1 MAQLRP
7 ISILLVWLVLAV
19 QPTAFG
25 RQAPVPTEELEK
37 RIPELMAAARIPGLS
52 IALIRDGRVAWHRG
66 FGLANAETRAPVT
79 DNTIFEAASLSKP
92 VFAYAV
98 LKLADRGLL
107 DLDAPLSRYLP
118 EPYISGDDRID
129 RITAR
134 IVLDHTTGFPNWR
147 PRGQPLKIFFV
158 PGEKFSYSGEGYVY
172 LQKAVERITGRPLN
186 DSMKETVFDPLGMSA
201 SSYVW
206 REDYDR
212 LSATG
217 HNLFG
222 GVVEKRK
229 PSQANAAASLHTT
242 ALDFARLVI
251 AVMNGTGLDARS
263 SGMML
268 TPQSKVDERCTNC
281 TDRPDFHPSAS
292 LSWGLGWGLEK
303 TGSGSY
309 FWHWGDNGVFR
320 CFVMASR
327 ETRSGVAVFTDSENG
342 LAVAGEI
349 TRLALGGE
357 HPSIAWLRYDQY
369 DAPAMKFV
377 LTALDEGAASAISR
391 YRKMEGSAGYPI
403 PKEEDVNRLGYA
415 FLRMKKVDDA
425 VRLFDWNVEL
435 YPKSYNVYDSLAEAL
450 ATRGDTERAIQNYKK
465 SLELNPDNTNARE
478 RLKDLIR

>member
-1 MAQLRP
+1 MARFRW
-7 ISILLVWLVLAV
+7 ISIVFGWLILTV
-19 QPTAFG
+19 QLTGIG
-25 RQAPVPTEELEK
+25 RQAPVPAEETEK
-37 RIPELMAAARIPGLS
+37 RIPELMVAARIPGLS
-52 IALIRDGRVAWHRG
+52 IAMIRDGKVAWHRG
-66 FGLANAETRAPVT
+66 FGVANAETRAPVT
-79 DNTIFEAASLSKP
+79 DDTIFEAASLSKP

-98 LKLADRGLL
+98 LKLADRGLI
-107 DLDAPLSRYLP
+107 DLDTPLSRYLP
-118 EPYISGDDRID
+118 EPYIAGDERID

-158 PGEKFSYSGEGYVY
+158 PGERFSYSGEGYVY
-172 LQKAVERITGRPLN
+172 LQKVVERITGKPLN
-186 DSMKETVFDPLGMSA
+186 DFMKETVFDPLGMNA

-217 HNLFG
+217 HNLG
-222 GVVEKRK
+222 GGAVEKRK

-251 AVMNGTGLDARS
+251 AVMNGTGLEARS

-303 TGSGSY
+303 TGGGSY

-320 CFVMASR
+320 SFVMASR
-327 ETRSGVAVFTDSENG
+327 EARNGVVMFTNSENG
-342 LAVAGEI
+342 LAIAAEV

-369 DAPAMKFV
+369 DAPGMKLV
-377 LTALDEGAASAISR
+377 LTALDEGAAAAIGR
-391 YRKMEGSAGYPI
+391 YGNIQDK
-403 PKEEDVNRLGYA
+403 PKEGDVNRLGYA
-415 FLRMKKVDDA
+415 FLGMKKIDDA
-425 VRLFDWNVEL
+425 VRLFEWNVEL
-435 YPKSYNVYDSLAEAL
+435 YPKSYNVYDSLAEAY
-450 ATRGDTERAIQNYKK
+450 AVRGDKERAIQFYKK
-465 SLELNPDNTNARE
+465 SLELNPDNANARDK
-478 RLKDLIR
+478 LKALLR